1 MFRQRTSA
9 AFAVFSFPG
18 IDPRHGVPFCEY
30 EGPRV
35 GLPHV
40 RCLLADQYGIG
51 GAGSGRVSSEP
62 LIRGSCSGLVPPF
75 SSLEWR
81 VREDGPDLEVERPSR
96 SVSESEL

>member
-1 MFRQRTSA
+1 MLRQRTKA

-18 IDPRHGVPFCEY
+18 MEPRHGMLFWEY
-30 EGPRV
+30 EGPCV

-51 GAGSGRVSSEP
+51 GAGSGKVSSEP
-62 LIRGSCSGLVPPF
+62 LMRGSRSGLIPPF
-75 SSLEWR
+75 KSLECR
-81 VREDGPDLEVERPSR
+81 VREEGPDLEVERPSR

>member
-75 SSLEWR
+75 SSLE
-81 VREDGPDLEVERPSR
+81 
-96 SVSESEL
+96 